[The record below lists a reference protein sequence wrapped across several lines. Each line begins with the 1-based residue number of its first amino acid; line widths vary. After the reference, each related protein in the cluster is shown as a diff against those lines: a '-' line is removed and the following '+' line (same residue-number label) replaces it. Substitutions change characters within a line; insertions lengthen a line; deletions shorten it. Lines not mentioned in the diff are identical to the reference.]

1 MRRLS
6 AIMFTD
12 IVGYSTLTQE
22 NEAQALRLLETH
34 RAILRPIFL
43 EYGGREIETAGD
55 LFFVEFNSAVE
66 GVSCAVRIQQTL
78 FERNQGKPTNDQI
91 RLRIGLHIGDV
102 VYVDQ
107 HVHGDGVN
115 IAARIQPLSDPG
127 GICISEDVARQVRNK
142 VDFPVVSLG
151 QRKLKNI
158 TMPMEVF
165 GVLLPWEKDPS
176 QKNIKHRKRRK
187 VAVAVSAALLML
199 VATAAFLWIHEM
211 PTSQDPFSLRL
222 AVLPFENLGGDL
234 QDDYFADG
242 MTEEL
247 ISSLSKIHNLHV
259 IARTST
265 IQYKNVAKSISE
277 VGNELHVGSIIAGT
291 VRKYDNKARVAVQL
305 IDVATQEHI
314 WSMEYDRSMQDIL
327 SIQTEIARH
336 VAGKLRVI
344 LASSE
349 KHQLDKP
356 YTADPHAF
364 EEYLIGKHYLNART
378 TGSIRMAVEHLER
391 SVALDHEFAYAYA
404 SLAYCYSLLSGAGF
418 GTLPDGP
425 AHQKARDAVQRALA
439 IDETLA
445 EAHAAQAYINF
456 RIDWDWEKADTEFRR
471 AIELK
476 PGYSTAHEWYAL
488 FLSMHKRFDES
499 LREMKVAV
507 ELDPMSLAVNN
518 GLGRVYHY
526 RGEMDRAV
534 EQFRHTLTIDSTY
547 GEAYFS
553 LSMSYFKMR
562 KYPEAEKEMLHALAL
577 TGRRPVM
584 IGLLGCLY
592 AQTNRKAEAEKLLQ
606 EVQGEKADK
615 DLLYARALIL
625 LGLRRTDEAMAIFT
639 DLVHE
644 KYSMMVYMNVERDYF
659 DKLDAAKLQPLL
671 ELMTKKTPLPP

>member
-12 IVGYSTLTQE
+12 IVGYSSLTQE
-22 NEAQALRLLETH
+22 NEAQALRLLEAH

-78 FERNQGKPTNDQI
+78 FARNEGKPWNEQI

-102 VYVDQ
+102 VYMDQ

-115 IAARIQPLSDPG
+115 IAARIQPLAAPG
-127 GICISEDVARQVRNK
+127 GICISEDVVRQVRNK
-142 VDFPVVSLG
+142 IDFPAVSLG
-151 QRKLKNI
+151 RRKLKNI
-158 TMPMEVF
+158 TLPMELFAV
-165 GVLLPWEKDPS
+165 VLPWEKDPS
-176 QKNIKHRKRRK
+176 LNVKTRNRRK
-187 VAVAVSAALLML
+187 TVLAGLAALMML
-199 VATAAFLWIHEM
+199 CAAAAFLWIHKM
-211 PTSQDPFSLRL
+211 PVKQDPLSLRL
-222 AVLPFENLGGDL
+222 AVLPFENLGGDI

-247 ISSLSKIHNLHV
+247 ISSLSKINNLHV

-265 IQYKNVAKSISE
+265 VQYKKVAKSISE
-277 VGNELHVGSIIAGT
+277 VGDELNVGSIIAGT
-291 VRKYDNKARVAVQL
+291 VRKYDNKARVGVQL
-305 IDVATQEHI
+305 IDVPTQEPI

-336 VAGKLRVI
+336 VAGKLQVI

-349 KHQLDKP
+349 KRQLDKA
-356 YTADPHAF
+356 YTGDPLAF

-378 TGSIRMAVEHLER
+378 TGSIRVAVDHLEK
-391 SVALDHEFAYAYA
+391 SVAIDPEFAHAYA
-404 SLAYCYSLLSGAGF
+404 TLAYCYSLLSGAGF
-418 GTLPDGP
+418 GALPDGP
-425 AHQKARDAVQRALA
+425 AHQKARAAVQRALA

-456 RIDWDWEKADTEFRR
+456 RIDWDWKRADTEFRR

-499 LREMKVAV
+499 LREMKMAV
-507 ELDPMSLAVNN
+507 ELDPMSVAVNN

-534 EQFRHTLTIDSTY
+534 EQFRHTLTIDPNY

-562 KYPEAEKEMLHALAL
+562 KYPGAEQAMLKALTL

-584 IGLLGCLY
+584 LGLLGCLY

-606 EVQGEKADK
+606 EVHGEKTDN
-615 DLLYARALIL
+615 DLQYAQALIL
-625 LGLRRTDEAMAIFT
+625 LGLGRTDEGVAILT
-639 DLVHE
+639 ELVHA
-644 KYSMMVYMNVERDYF
+644 KYSMLVYMNVERDYF
-659 DKLDAAKLQPLL
+659 NVDAVKLQPLL
-671 ELMTKKTPLPP
+671 ELMNFNPE